1 MPNPKQRSE
10 APLAEREAAT
20 SLGSCC
26 IVYAPCQTLGAAT
39 RSCSKDLS
47 GRQQLAGLLATPRQ
61 VVCLQHHTGVADSS
75 HEDCSGAWVVS
86 NGVFARRPHNL
97 IASRLNQAHLALC
110 SCLAGKLRCNLDKH
124 YLWHSCTRR
133 EPLLSSDRCLPARLF
148 GSWSNQKY
156 FGVAWLATAVYTL
169 LVVAWCDWQGP
180 TLVLCSGHTW
190 PYDVLPCS
198 ACLQVTCATHT
209 APK

>member
-1 MPNPKQRSE
+1 VTWPSPTTCRAWLLPNPKQRSE

-26 IVYAPCQTLGAAT
+26 IVYAPCQTPGAAT

-47 GRQQLAGLLATPRQ
+47 GRQQLAGLLATPHH

-86 NGVFARRPHNL
+86 NGVFARMLHNL
-97 IASRLNQAHLALC
+97 IASRLNQAHVALC
-110 SCLAGKLRCNLDKH
+110 SCLAGKLRCNLDEH

-133 EPLLSSDRCLPARLF
+133 EPLLSSDRCVPARLF
-148 GSWSNQKY
+148 GSGRH
-156 FGVAWLATAVYTL
+156 FGVAWLANCSVHPVGGCMVCLARSHACSVLGAHLAV
-169 LVVAWCDWQGP
+169 
-180 TLVLCSGHTW
+180 
-190 PYDVLPCS
+190 
-198 ACLQVTCATHT
+198 
-209 APK
+209 